1 MDTTSTPDAPVAV
14 SIPTIKT
21 IVDNITHSEQCLQA
35 DAKMEEYINL
45 IPKIQFATQDDKNA
59 YAADLYTIQEEVR
72 AKFNIIKHEEL
83 RQENERFKQLINNWG
98 LPDVNRPQQFQ
109 TQSRRKKTT
118 PVKTTAAKKQKTTET
133 DATECT
139 NKFDSLAI
147 EEIPE
152 QIEIDDEDGEHTEN
166 YLLCPMNPL
175 NKPKKDNKKNASN
188 EQRIKLKNIL
198 KEKREERTTR
208 PNLHTTPTS
217 YAEALKNPVE
227 KNLPV
232 TSPITPTPR
241 SQF

>member
-45 IPKIQFATQDDKNA
+45 IPRIQFATQDEKNA

-83 RQENERFKQLINNWG
+83 RQENERFKELINTWG

-118 PVKTTAAKKQKTTET
+118 PVKTTAAKKQKITET

-147 EEIPE
+147 EEILE
-152 QIEIDDEDGEHTEN
+152 QIEIDDEDVT
-166 YLLCPMNPL
+166 PP
-175 NKPKKDNKKNASN
+175 PTKK
-188 EQRIKLKNIL
+188 QY
-198 KEKREERTTR
+198 TP
-208 PNLHTTPTS
+208 PNHH
-217 YAEALKNPVE
+217 
-227 KNLPV
+227 
-232 TSPITPTPR
+232 
-241 SQF
+241 